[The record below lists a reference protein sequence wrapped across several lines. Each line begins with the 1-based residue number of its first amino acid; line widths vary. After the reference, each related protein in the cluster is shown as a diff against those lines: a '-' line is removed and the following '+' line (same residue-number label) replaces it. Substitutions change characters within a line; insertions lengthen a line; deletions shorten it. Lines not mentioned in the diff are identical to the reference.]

1 MRRFIILF
9 SALPVI
15 ASLVLAHLMG
25 WRVLNKRT
33 RLSLSLRQ
41 ILEKLKAS
49 GVEYSP
55 KKRVWQPLPLAKTGE
70 AHITEKHLESRDSQI
85 VSAELLRIGFGEINK
100 THPEMVQWRCKVLKA
115 GYFFPPF
122 ILLGG
127 VLAMAVKRLP
137 PGWFIAIFVVALA
150 LSSIMLWLSRTVEK
164 EAATAIS
171 SLLERKRT
179 LNRLSEEEA
188 LVESIHAWTWVSI
201 LPGILVSLMAKINQV
216 KDSEKE

>member
-9 SALPVI
+9 SAIPVI
-15 ASLVLAHLMG
+15 ASLVLAHLLG

-33 RLSLSLRQ
+33 EFSLTLGQ

-49 GVEYSP
+49 GVDYIV
-55 KKRVWQPLPLAKTGE
+55 KTRVWLPMPLTASGE

-85 VSAELLRIGFGEINK
+85 VSAELLKVGLSEINK

-122 ILLGG
+122 VLLGG
-127 VLAMAVKRLP
+127 TLAMAVKRLP
-137 PGWFIAIFVVALA
+137 PVWFIAIFVVVLA
-150 LSSIMLWLSRTVEK
+150 ISTIMLWLSRTVEK

-171 SLLERKRT
+171 NLLERKRT
-179 LNRLSEEEA
+179 LNRLTEEET
-188 LVESIHAWTWVSI
+188 LIESIHAWTWVSI
-201 LPGILVSLMAKINQV
+201 LPGIVISLMTRINQV
-216 KDSEKE
+216 KDSDIE